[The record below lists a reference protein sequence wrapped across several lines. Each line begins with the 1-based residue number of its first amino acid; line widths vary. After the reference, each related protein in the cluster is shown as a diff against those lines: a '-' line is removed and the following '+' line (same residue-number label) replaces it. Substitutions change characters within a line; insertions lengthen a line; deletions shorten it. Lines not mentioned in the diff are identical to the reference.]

1 MDRFLRS
8 ALEEDLGNAGDITS
22 SAVIPEGTSAQ
33 AHIVAR
39 SPGIIAG
46 LEVMLR
52 TFTIV
57 DPEVHTESLV
67 EDGSL
72 VEAGSLLAIVTGP
85 ARSLLAAERV
95 ALNLLGQLSGVATA
109 TRELVDQI
117 SGTSAA
123 LVDTRKTVP
132 GLRALQK
139 AAVLAGGGKNHRMG
153 LYDAV
158 LIKDNHIA
166 LAGSTEAAVEQARAA
181 VGPDT
186 TIEIEVESTEQLEAA
201 IAAGADIVMLDNMSV
216 DEMRE
221 AVVLTDGRCRT
232 EASGGITIATIREVA
247 KTGVD
252 MISVG
257 WITHSAPALDVAL
270 DLEYLG
276 PESI

>member
-1 MDRFLRS
+1 L
-8 ALEEDLGNAGDITS
+8 ALEEDLADAGDITS
-22 SAVIPEGTSAQ
+22 RAVVPEGTTAQ
-33 AHIVAR
+33 AHVVAR
-39 SPGIIAG
+39 KAGCIAG

-52 TFTIV
+52 TFNII
-57 DPEVHTESLV
+57 DPEVLTESLV
-67 EDGSL
+67 QDGAF
-72 VEAGSLLAIVTGP
+72 VEADSLLATVTGS

-109 TRELVDQI
+109 TRELVDRI
-117 SGTSAA
+117 AGTGAS

-139 AAVLAGGGKNHRMG
+139 AAVLAGGGQNHRMG

-166 LAGSTEAAVEQARAA
+166 VAGSAETAIQQTRAA
-181 VGPDT
+181 VGPGT
-186 TIEIEVESTEQLEAA
+186 SIEIEVESVEQLEAA
-201 IAAGADIVMLDNMSV
+201 IDAGADIVMLDNMSV

-221 AVVLTDGRCRT
+221 AVSLADGRCRI
-232 EASGGITIATIREVA
+232 EASGGITMATIREVA
-247 KTGVD
+247 ETGVD

-270 DLEYLG
+270 ELEYLSA
-276 PESI
+276 ESI

>member
-1 MDRFLRS
+1 
-8 ALEEDLGNAGDITS
+8 
-22 SAVIPEGTSAQ
+22 
-33 AHIVAR
+33 
-39 SPGIIAG
+39 
-46 LEVMLR
+46 MLR

-57 DPEVHTESLV
+57 DPELHTESLV

-153 LYDAV
+153 LLS
-158 LIKDNHIA
+158 LIHI
-166 LAGSTEAAVEQARAA
+166 
-181 VGPDT
+181 
-186 TIEIEVESTEQLEAA
+186 
-201 IAAGADIVMLDNMSV
+201 
-216 DEMRE
+216 
-221 AVVLTDGRCRT
+221 
-232 EASGGITIATIREVA
+232 
-247 KTGVD
+247 
-252 MISVG
+252 
-257 WITHSAPALDVAL
+257 
-270 DLEYLG
+270 
-276 PESI
+276 

>member
-1 MDRFLRS
+1 
-8 ALEEDLGNAGDITS
+8 
-22 SAVIPEGTSAQ
+22 
-33 AHIVAR
+33 
-39 SPGIIAG
+39 
-46 LEVMLR
+46 MLR

-67 EDGSL
+67 EDGTL
-72 VEAGSLLAIVTGP
+72 VEAGSLLAIVTGS

-117 SGTSAA
+117 SGTSAT

-139 AAVLAGGGKNHRMG
+139 AAVLAGGGQNHRMG

-166 LAGSTEAAVEQARAA
+166 LAGSTEAAVQQARAA
-181 VGPDT
+181 VGPGT

-201 IAAGADIVMLDNMSV
+201 IAAEVDVVMLDNMSV

-221 AVVLTDGRCRT
+221 AVVLTDDRCRT

-247 KTGVD
+247 KTGID

-270 DLEYLG
+270 DLKYLG

>member
-1 MDRFLRS
+1 
-8 ALEEDLGNAGDITS
+8 
-22 SAVIPEGTSAQ
+22 
-33 AHIVAR
+33 
-39 SPGIIAG
+39 
-46 LEVMLR
+46 MLR

-57 DPEVHTESLV
+57 DPELHTESLV
-67 EDGSL
+67 EDGTL
-72 VEAGSLLAIVTGP
+72 VEAGSLLAIVTGS

-109 TRELVDQI
+109 TRELVDHI

-181 VGPDT
+181 VGPET

>member
-57 DPEVHTESLV
+57 DPELHTESLV

-117 SGTSAA
+117 SGTSAT

-139 AAVLAGGGKNHRMG
+139 AAVLAGGGQNHRTG

-166 LAGSTEAAVEQARAA
+166 LAGSTEAAVEEARAA

>member
-1 MDRFLRS
+1 M
-8 ALEEDLGNAGDITS
+8 AG
-22 SAVIPEGTSAQ
+22 
-33 AHIVAR
+33 
-39 SPGIIAG
+39 
-46 LEVMLR
+46 
-52 TFTIV
+52 
-57 DPEVHTESLV
+57 
-67 EDGSL
+67 
-72 VEAGSLLAIVTGP
+72 TG
-85 ARSLLAAERV
+85 AS
-95 ALNLLGQLSGVATA
+95 
-109 TRELVDQI
+109 
-117 SGTSAA
+117 

-139 AAVLAGGGKNHRMG
+139 EAVQAGGGQNHRMG

-166 LAGSTEAAVEQARAA
+166 VAGSAEAAVEQARTA
-181 VGPDT
+181 VGPST
-186 TIEIEVESTEQLEAA
+186 NIEIEVESTEQLKAA

-216 DEMRE
+216 DEMRA
-221 AVVLTDGRCRT
+221 AVILTDGRCRT

>member
-1 MDRFLRS
+1 
-8 ALEEDLGNAGDITS
+8 
-22 SAVIPEGTSAQ
+22 
-33 AHIVAR
+33 
-39 SPGIIAG
+39 
-46 LEVMLR
+46 MLR

-67 EDGSL
+67 HDGIL
-72 VEAGSLLAIVTGP
+72 VEAGSLLAIVTGS
-85 ARSLLAAERV
+85 AHSLLAAERV

-117 SGTSAA
+117 AGTNAS

-139 AAVLAGGGKNHRMG
+139 AAVRAGGGQNHRMG

-166 LAGSTEAAVEQARAA
+166 VAGSVEVAVEQTRAA
-181 VGPDT
+181 VGPGT
-186 TIEIEVESTEQLEAA
+186 SIEIEVESTGQLEAA

-216 DEMRE
+216 DEIRE
-221 AVVLTDGRCRT
+221 AVLITDGRCRT
-232 EASGGITIATIREVA
+232 EASGGITIGTVREIA

-270 DLEYLG
+270 DLEYLEG
-276 PESI
+276 